1 MQNVD
6 MRLVKERRYIV
17 AQMKES
23 LMNYL
28 FLMILLAAVLMT
40 AGCLGENHTT
50 DVTPTQTITASTT
63 VPITVPTAAWTP
75 VSLHYLEGS
84 TGDCVSDPEK
94 NFYTICLDDEVNV
107 SVRNTT
113 VSASGSIFF
122 TNLTAETSWRDDERS
137 YYDHLKGVHG
147 SARLVIFNNKTLK
160 VAEVSKTFSVARN
173 GKIPIFF
180 DTEISATMPAEL
192 TYTLTLENINPEIQP
207 ATAVPAPTPYQ
218 ECIMDSHQRYRTS
231 RSEWLVF
238 GTVGNAGTL
247 GGNCR
252 VNVQLIAFDGSYLD
266 NRDQIVYV
274 AGDGTAPF
282 SITLNEPGDKPGA
295 YYKIFV
301 YNQDIE

>member
-94 NFYTICLDDEVNV
+94 KFYIICLDDEVNV

-160 VAEVSKTFSVARN
+160 VAEVSKTFDVARN

-192 TYTLTLENINPEIQP
+192 TYTLTLENINPEILP

-274 AGDGTAPF
+274 AGGGTAPF
-282 SITLNEPGDKPGA
+282 SIIVNEPGDKPGA

-301 YNQDIE
+301 YNQDIK